1 MENERLAL
9 NANPVVAFLQKEPRD
24 FTTEDIIN
32 FIRQNNIR
40 MVNFMYPGG
49 DGKLKTLNFVISDQA
64 YLRTILTCG
73 ERVDG
78 SSLFSFIEAS
88 SSDLYVLPRFSTAF
102 VDPFSEI
109 PTLCL
114 LCSFFDKNGQ
124 PLASS
129 PEQTLRRAAET
140 FKQVTGMEYEAM
152 GELEYYVIKPTEN
165 VYLAIDQRGYHESA
179 PYAKTNDF
187 RTRCMYYIAQT
198 GGQIKYGHSEVGN
211 FTNRFKG
218 TGGLNQAFVGTAFK
232 LGRHLSIGANGYFVF
247 GNTKTETTLYF
258 PDSLY
263 MIGSRR
269 SVDLMVKSFMFDY
282 GLLYDTEINDDL
294 HLSVGLTYTQSVKL
308 SGVQTMFVRSI
319 EEDADTEIEY
329 TIDTVFNS
337 TNRTKITMPQ
347 GFGGGIALQKG
358 DRWGVG
364 IDFNWTQWSK
374 FAREGV
380 TETLQNSWKVSVGGE
395 FVPRH
400 SSISNY
406 FTRVTY
412 RFGGFYE
419 QGYLNLNGYNIN
431 KVGVTAGMSLP
442 LPKTL
447 SKVNLAIE
455 LGQYGTRMA
464 GLIQERYI
472 RADVGVSVFE
482 HWFMKRK
489 YR

>member
-1 MENERLAL
+1 MLRNILVVTLFFGLGVDVFAQADVDSPYSLFGVGQVRDKSMNVRLKGMGGVANAMFGLGMINVENPATYAKIDSLAFLFDASIYFKSSMFSTSNLSERSANASFDYVSMAFGLMPWWKLAL
-9 NANPVVAFLQKEPRD
+9 GAQPYSATGYTML
-24 FTTEDIIN
+24 
-32 FIRQNNIR
+32 
-40 MVNFMYPGG
+40 VN
-49 DGKLKTLNFVISDQA
+49 
-64 YLRTILTCG
+64 
-73 ERVDG
+73 G
-78 SSLFSFIEAS
+78 S
-88 SSDLYVLPRFSTAF
+88 
-102 VDPFSEI
+102 
-109 PTLCL
+109 
-114 LCSFFDKNGQ
+114 Q
-124 PLASS
+124 P
-129 PEQTLRRAAET
+129 
-140 FKQVTGMEYEAM
+140 
-152 GELEYYVIKPTEN
+152 
-165 VYLAIDQRGYHESA
+165 
-179 PYAKTNDF
+179 
-187 RTRCMYYIAQT
+187 
-198 GGQIKYGHSEVGN
+198 EVGN

-232 LGRHLSIGANGYFVF
+232 LGKHLSIGANGYFVF

-308 SGVQTMFVRSI
+308 NGVQTLFVRSI

-337 TNRTKITMPQ
+337 TNKTKITMPQ

>member
-24 FTTEDIIN
+24 FTKEDIIN

-165 VYLAIDQRGYHESA
+165 VYPAIDPRG
-179 PYAKTNDF
+179 
-187 RTRCMYYIAQT
+187 
-198 GGQIKYGHSEVGN
+198 
-211 FTNRFKG
+211 
-218 TGGLNQAFVGTAFK
+218 
-232 LGRHLSIGANGYFVF
+232 
-247 GNTKTETTLYF
+247 
-258 PDSLY
+258 
-263 MIGSRR
+263 
-269 SVDLMVKSFMFDY
+269 
-282 GLLYDTEINDDL
+282 
-294 HLSVGLTYTQSVKL
+294 
-308 SGVQTMFVRSI
+308 
-319 EEDADTEIEY
+319 
-329 TIDTVFNS
+329 
-337 TNRTKITMPQ
+337 
-347 GFGGGIALQKG
+347 
-358 DRWGVG
+358 
-364 IDFNWTQWSK
+364 
-374 FAREGV
+374 
-380 TETLQNSWKVSVGGE
+380 
-395 FVPRH
+395 
-400 SSISNY
+400 
-406 FTRVTY
+406 
-412 RFGGFYE
+412 
-419 QGYLNLNGYNIN
+419 
-431 KVGVTAGMSLP
+431 
-442 LPKTL
+442 
-447 SKVNLAIE
+447 
-455 LGQYGTRMA
+455 
-464 GLIQERYI
+464 
-472 RADVGVSVFE
+472 
-482 HWFMKRK
+482 
-489 YR
+489 